1 MVKDYSGFE
10 FNTMIW
16 AKDSIYIG
24 GYQIIMNSKDSIK
37 NSINSLTNNSN
48 MDFKI
53 EMGENK
59 IFYANKINS
68 DLKISF
74 RKRYLGV

>member
-1 MVKDYSGFE
+1 MVNDFSYT
-10 FNTMIW
+10 FNTMIL
-16 AKDSIYIG
+16 AQDSIYIG
-24 GYQIIMNSKDSIK
+24 GNHIIMNSKDETK
-37 NSINSLTNNSN
+37 NSINSLTNGSN

-59 IFYANKINS
+59 IFYVNKINS

-74 RKRYLGV
+74 RNKYLGV

>member
-1 MVKDYSGFE
+1 
-10 FNTMIW
+10 
-16 AKDSIYIG
+16 
-24 GYQIIMNSKDSIK
+24 MNSKDEIK

-59 IFYANKINS
+59 IFYVNKINS

-74 RKRYLGV
+74 RNKYLGV

>member
-1 MVKDYSGFE
+1 
-10 FNTMIW
+10 MIL
-16 AKDSIYIG
+16 ARDSIYIG
-24 GYQIIMNSKDSIK
+24 GYHIIMNSKDEIK

-59 IFYANKINS
+59 IFYVNKINS

-74 RKRYLGV
+74 RNKYLGV

>member
-1 MVKDYSGFE
+1 MVNDFSYSFK
-10 FNTMIW
+10 TMIL
-16 AKDSIYIG
+16 AQDSIYIG
-24 GYQIIMNSKDSIK
+24 GNIIIMNSKDEIK

-53 EMGENK
+53 ETGENK
-59 IFYANKINS
+59 IFYVNKINS

-74 RKRYLGV
+74 RKKYLGV